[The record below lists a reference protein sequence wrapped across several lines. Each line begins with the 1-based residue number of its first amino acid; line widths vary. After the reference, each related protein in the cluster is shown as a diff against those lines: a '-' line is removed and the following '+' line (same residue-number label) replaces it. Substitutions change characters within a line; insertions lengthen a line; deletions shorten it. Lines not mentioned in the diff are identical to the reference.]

1 MRSRELRRLKIIHEV
16 MDKKITQEKAGEVEG
31 LSERQIRRII
41 KRVRKEGDEGIVHKS
56 RGRESNRKIPKKI
69 KAKVIRL
76 YREKYGDFGPTLASE
91 KMLER
96 DQLAV
101 HDETL
106 RLWLIESGDWKEGRR
121 QRKHRQWRERKE
133 CLGEMVQ
140 MDGSRHDWLE
150 GRGPELTLMGYIDDA
165 TSRVHA
171 RFCEYEGTLPGMDSF
186 QRYIQKYGIPQSVYA
201 DKHSTYQ
208 SQDEL
213 TIEEQLAGKE
223 ETKTQFGRALEE
235 LGVILIAAHSP
246 QAKGR
251 IERLFRT
258 FQDRLIK
265 EMRLKKIKNLE
276 EANEF
281 LEKYL
286 PKYNERFSITAAS
299 PLDLHRAIPKGIDLR
314 RVFCIRVER
323 VVRQDNTIRHEG
335 KLYQVDPLSYREGS
349 PKKVVVEERLDGKL
363 YLMDRDRTLRYRLI
377 QEHSRAIKMVQR
389 DLLKPRKIY
398 IPGVDHPWRKPILQP
413 VVSEVELLKKAA

>member
-1 MRSRELRRLKIIHEV
+1 MAEREIIQMRARELRRLKIIHEA
-16 MDKKITQEKAGEVEG
+16 MDKKMTQEKAGEVEG

-41 KRVRKEGDEGIVHKS
+41 QRVRKEGDEGIVHKS
-56 RGRESNRKIPKKI
+56 RGRESNRKIAKEI
-69 KAKVIRL
+69 KAKAIGL
-76 YREKYGDFGPTLASE
+76 YRGQYGDFGPTLASE

-96 DQLAV
+96 NQLAV

-106 RLWLIESGDWKEGRR
+106 RLWLIESGDWKKGRR
-121 QRKHRQWRERKE
+121 QRKHHQWRERKE

-165 TSRVHA
+165 TNRVHA
-171 RFCEYEGTLPGMDSF
+171 RFCEYEGTLPAMDSF

-213 TIEEQLAGKE
+213 TIEEQLAGQE
-223 ETKTQFGRALEE
+223 ETKTQFSRALEE

-251 IERLFRT
+251 VERLFRT

-265 EMRLKKIKNLE
+265 EMRLRRIKSLE

-286 PKYNERFSITAAS
+286 PRYNRRFTVEPAKAVN
-299 PLDLHRAIPKGIDLR
+299 LHRKVPKGIHLKR
-314 RVFCIRVER
+314 ILCIKGER
-323 VVRQDNTIRHEG
+323 VLRLDNTIHHEG
-335 KLYQVDPLSYREGS
+335 KLYLIDDLWKQGK
-349 PKKVVVEERLDGKL
+349 PKKVIVEERLDGKL

-377 QEHSRAIKMVQR
+377 QEHPKAMKMVQR
-389 DLLKPRKIY
+389 DLLKPSKIY
-398 IPGVDHPWRKPILQP
+398 IPGVDHPWRKQILQ
-413 VVSEVELLKKAA
+413 LKKAA

>member
-1 MRSRELRRLKIIHEV
+1 MRPRELRRLKIIHEV
-16 MDKKITQEKAGEVEG
+16 MDKKITQEKAGELEG
-31 LSERQIRRII
+31 LSNRQIRRII
-41 KRVRKEGDEGIVHKS
+41 KRVRKEGDTGIVHRS
-56 RGRESNRKIPKKI
+56 RGKESNRKIPKKI
-69 KAKVIRL
+69 KTRAIRL
-76 YREKYGDFGPTLASE
+76 YREQYAGFGPTLASE

-96 DQLAV
+96 DQLTV

-106 RLWLIESGDWKEGRR
+106 RLWLIESGDWEKGRW

-165 TSRVHA
+165 TNKVHA
-171 RFCEYEGTLPGMDSF
+171 RFYEYEGTLPAMDSL
-186 QRYIQKYGIPQSVYA
+186 RGYIQRHGIPQSVYA
-201 DKHSTYQ
+201 DRHSTYQ
-208 SQDEL
+208 SSDEL
-213 TIEEQLAGKE
+213 TIEEQLVGKE

-265 EMRLKKIKNLE
+265 EMRLRRIKSIE

-286 PKYNERFSITAAS
+286 PQYNERFMVE
-299 PLDLHRAIPKGIDLR
+299 PVKKVNLHREVPKGIDLKR
-314 RVFCIRVER
+314 ILCIKNER
-323 VVRQDNTIRHEG
+323 VVRLDNTIRHEG
-335 KLYQVDPLSYREGS
+335 NLYWVDDPWKEGK
-349 PKKVVVEERLDGKL
+349 PKKIMVEERLDGKL

-377 QEHSRAIKMVQR
+377 QEHPKVKKTVQR

-398 IPGVDHPWRKPILQP
+398 IPAVDHPWRKPILQP
-413 VVSEVELLKKAA
+413 VVSEVKLLQKAA